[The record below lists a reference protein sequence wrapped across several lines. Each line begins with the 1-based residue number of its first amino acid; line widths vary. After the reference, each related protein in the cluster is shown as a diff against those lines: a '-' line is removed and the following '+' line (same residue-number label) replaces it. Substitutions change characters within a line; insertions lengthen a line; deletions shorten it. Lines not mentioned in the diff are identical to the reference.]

1 MMKDEQG
8 PDMGLIVAW
17 TLALVMTG
25 CGGGEAAGGADSSR
39 TAQQEIARLEAS
51 GELPVLEREPMLG
64 GIDANTNGVRDDI
77 ERYIEQ
83 KYTGPGQ
90 RKSAMQM
97 ARAFQQMLL
106 VNKENSAE
114 LDRISAKS
122 FRAVACL
129 DHTFVGPDS
138 SNSASVLDEV
148 RAITTNTKD
157 RLKAYLAYN
166 HARSGSV
173 SRLPEGD
180 TCE

>member
-8 PDMGLIVAW
+8 PDMGLIVVW

-25 CGGGEAAGGADSSR
+25 SWEGIAVGGAEASR

-51 GELPVLEREPMLG
+51 GELPVLDREPTLG

-77 ERYIEQ
+77 ERYIEK
-83 KYTGPGQ
+83 KYTVAAQ
-90 RKSAMQM
+90 RKAAMQT
-97 ARAFQQMLL
+97 ARALQQTLL
-106 VNKENSAE
+106 VNKEDSVE
-114 LDRISAKS
+114 LDLISAKS

-129 DHTFVGPDS
+129 DDTFVGPDAP
-138 SNSASVLDEV
+138 NSTSVLGEV
-148 RAITTNTKD
+148 RAITTNTND

-173 SRLPEGD
+173 SRLPEGG